1 MLILSSN
8 FTPMDFKDQIRQLGD
23 RVIKLKDHVK
33 TEEATKNAFIMPF
46 IQSLGYDV
54 FNPAEVVP
62 EFTADFGI
70 KQGEKVDYAIL
81 KDGQPTI
88 LIECKC
94 HLGSLELHGS
104 QLFRYFSTT
113 PARFGL
119 LTNGVEYRFFTDLVE
134 TNKMDEKPFFT
145 FNITDIRDPQVDEL
159 KKFSKAYYDEEVI
172 TTSASELKYMNEL
185 RQMIAKEAS
194 DPSTDFV
201 VYFARKI
208 YPTKVT
214 QKVVDLFTSLLKR
227 SFSQYI
233 NDLIT
238 DRLKAA
244 LAKESQDQDNDN
256 SPTPVEEAK
265 EDGND
270 IVTTDEELEAYYIVK
285 SILRNNFDINRLF
298 LKDNKT
304 YCAIILDNNNRKYLI
319 RLHFNGTQKYF
330 SIYDKDHREQRYNIE
345 SLNSIYNYDKY
356 IIEAINSFED
366 AKG

>member
-1 MLILSSN
+1 
-8 FTPMDFKDQIRQLGD
+8 MDFKDQIRQLGE
-23 RVIKLKDHVK
+23 RVLKLKEQVR

-54 FNPAEVVP
+54 FNPAEIVP

-81 KDGQPTI
+81 KEGQPTI

-113 PARFGL
+113 SAKFGL

-134 TNKMDEKPFFT
+134 PNKMDEKPFFT
-145 FNITDIRDPQVDEL
+145 FNITDIKDPQVDEL

-172 TTSASELKYMNEL
+172 SASASELKYMNEL
-185 RQMIAKEAS
+185 RQMIAKEIS
-194 DPSTDFV
+194 DPSPDFV

-244 LAKESQDQDNDN
+244 LAKESQDQNGDD
-256 SPTPVEEAK
+256 SHVQDDDAK
-265 EDGND
+265 EGGSD

-285 SILRNNFDINRLF
+285 SILRNNFDVNRLF

-304 YCAIILDNNNRKYLI
+304 YCAIILDNNTRKYLI
-319 RLHFNGTQKYF
+319 RLHFNGTQKHF
-330 SIYDKDHREQRYNIE
+330 SIYNKEHKEQRHNID
-345 SLNSIYNYDKY
+345 SLNSIYNYDKE
-356 IIEAINSFED
+356 IIEAVNSFESVD
-366 AKG
+366 NDYQQKAL